1 MTLKEEIA
9 DGIQAEQLLSN
20 PVYRKS
26 LDKVKNGV
34 IQAMSESPMGDEKTH
49 NRLVIALQLLSQ
61 IEKQIKEVAETGQ
74 LARLQLEQTPVQKL
88 KRAVGIR

>member
-1 MTLKEEIA
+1 MTLKDEIS

-20 PVYRKS
+20 PIYRKS